1 MIPWSQP
8 ENLDDDEDGP
18 EDYTSMHLPTA
29 DQIIGLWD
37 EDQELDSSEIERILE
52 FVVKSVSCHLHRI
65 EDKQSLILIADTIGT
80 VVKYVSPPYSSYL
93 SYAHD
98 SFPQMYMLPNSCGC
112 GNFCIMRSSFQFWGS
127 VPVRIKS
134 LISTQRLMHYGYSAQ
149 LPRRKHPI

>member
-112 GNFCIMRSSFQFWGS
+112 GNFCIMRSSFQFWERAC
-127 VPVRIKS
+127 PYQE
-134 LISTQRLMHYGYSAQ
+134 LDQ
-149 LPRRKHPI
+149 HPTVDALWV

>member
-112 GNFCIMRSSFQFWGS
+112 GNFCIMRSSFQFWRS